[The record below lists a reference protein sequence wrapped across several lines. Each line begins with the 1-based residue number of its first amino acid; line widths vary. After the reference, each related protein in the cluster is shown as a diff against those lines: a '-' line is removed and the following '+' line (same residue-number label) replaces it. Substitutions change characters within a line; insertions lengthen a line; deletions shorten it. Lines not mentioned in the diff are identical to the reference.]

1 MYRIREIN
9 IEGEFQSQAKTLTEA
24 KTLFEYLSKLSDNVE
39 VLDEEGT
46 VLYKHQRQYQR
57 FG

>member
-24 KTLFEYLSKLSDNVE
+24 KSLLNIYLSLAITLRS
-39 VLDEEGT
+39 
-46 VLYKHQRQYQR
+46 
-57 FG
+57 